1 MLLIAKLIDYY
12 SVVVI
17 VAVILSWLQL
27 PPSNQ
32 VVRITRMLTEP
43 ALAPIRRLVPS
54 AGGIDFSPL
63 ILLVLLQILKSRAIL
78 WAGRHHADDHLVE
91 SEWCFRHQVLVR

>member
-27 PPSNQ
+27 PPSNCLGAQ
-32 VVRITRMLTEP
+32 LR
-43 ALAPIRRLVPS
+43 
-54 AGGIDFSPL
+54 
-63 ILLVLLQILKSRAIL
+63 
-78 WAGRHHADDHLVE
+78 
-91 SEWCFRHQVLVR
+91 

>member
-27 PPSNQ
+27 PPSNK

-54 AGGIDFSPL
+54 AGGIGFSPL
-63 ILLVLLQILKSRAIL
+63 ILLVLLQILKGALI
-78 WAGRHHADDHLVE
+78 
-91 SEWCFRHQVLVR
+91 

>member
-17 VAVILSWLQL
+17 VAVFLSWLQL

-32 VVRITRMLTEP
+32 VVRHHPDVDR
-43 ALAPIRRLVPS
+43 
-54 AGGIDFSPL
+54 AGSGTDS
-63 ILLVLLQILKSRAIL
+63 
-78 WAGRHHADDHLVE
+78 
-91 SEWCFRHQVLVR
+91 

>member
-1 MLLIAKLIDYY
+1 MTCVINSGPFMLLIAKFIDYY

-27 PPSNQ
+27 PPSNK

-54 AGGIDFSPL
+54 AGGFGFSPL
-63 ILLVLLQILKSRAIL
+63 ILLVLLQILKGALI
-78 WAGRHHADDHLVE
+78 
-91 SEWCFRHQVLVR
+91 

>member
-27 PPSNQ
+27 PPSNK

-54 AGGIDFSPL
+54 AGGSA
-63 ILLVLLQILKSRAIL
+63 SR
-78 WAGRHHADDHLVE
+78 R
-91 SEWCFRHQVLVR
+91 

>member
-1 MLLIAKLIDYY
+1 MINSGPFMLLIAKLIDYY

-27 PPSNQ
+27 PPSNK

-43 ALAPIRRLVPS
+43 VLAPIRRLVPS
-54 AGGIDFSPL
+54 AGGIGFSPL
-63 ILLVLLQILKSRAIL
+63 ILLVLLQILKGALI
-78 WAGRHHADDHLVE
+78 
-91 SEWCFRHQVLVR
+91 

>member
-1 MLLIAKLIDYY
+1 MINSGPFMLLIAKLIDYY

-17 VAVILSWLQL
+17 VAVFLSWLQL

-54 AGGIDFSPL
+54 AGADR
-63 ILLVLLQILKSRAIL
+63 LLAVDSACPPSDSEGRVDLALLLY
-78 WAGRHHADDHLVE
+78 
-91 SEWCFRHQVLVR
+91 

>member
-1 MLLIAKLIDYY
+1 MIDSGPFMLLIAKLIDYY

-27 PPSNQ
+27 PPSNK

-54 AGGIDFSPL
+54 AGGIGFSPL
-63 ILLVLLQILKSRAIL
+63 ILLVLLQILKGALI
-78 WAGRHHADDHLVE
+78 
-91 SEWCFRHQVLVR
+91 

>member
-1 MLLIAKLIDYY
+1 MINSGPFMLLVAKLIDYY

-32 VVRITRMLTEP
+32 VVRFTRMLTEP

-63 ILLVLLQILKSRAIL
+63 ILLVLLQILKGALI
-78 WAGRHHADDHLVE
+78 
-91 SEWCFRHQVLVR
+91 

>member
-43 ALAPIRRLVPS
+43 ALVPIRRLVPS
-54 AGGIDFSPL
+54 ARGIDFSPL
-63 ILLVLLQILKSRAIL
+63 ILLVLLQILKGALI
-78 WAGRHHADDHLVE
+78 
-91 SEWCFRHQVLVR
+91 

>member
-1 MLLIAKLIDYY
+1 MVYFKKAEFWHRTGFRDEFMLLIAKLIDYY

-17 VAVILSWLQL
+17 VAVFLSWLQL

-63 ILLVLLQILKSRAIL
+63 ILLVLLQILKGALI
-78 WAGRHHADDHLVE
+78 
-91 SEWCFRHQVLVR
+91 

>member
-27 PPSNQ
+27 PPSK
-32 VVRITRMLTEP
+32 RMN
-43 ALAPIRRLVPS
+43 
-54 AGGIDFSPL
+54 
-63 ILLVLLQILKSRAIL
+63 K
-78 WAGRHHADDHLVE
+78 
-91 SEWCFRHQVLVR
+91 

>member
-27 PPSNQ
+27 PPSNK

-54 AGGIDFSPL
+54 AGGIGFSPL
-63 ILLVLLQILKSRAIL
+63 ILLALLQILKGALI
-78 WAGRHHADDHLVE
+78 
-91 SEWCFRHQVLVR
+91 

>member
-1 MLLIAKLIDYY
+1 MTCVINSGPFMLLIAKLIDYY

-27 PPSNQ
+27 PPSNK

-43 ALAPIRRLVPS
+43 TLAPIRRLVPS

-63 ILLVLLQILKSRAIL
+63 ILLVLLQILKGALI
-78 WAGRHHADDHLVE
+78 
-91 SEWCFRHQVLVR
+91 

>member
-27 PPSNQ
+27 PPSNK

-54 AGGIDFSPL
+54 AGGVGFSPL
-63 ILLVLLQILKSRAIL
+63 ILLVLLQILKGALI
-78 WAGRHHADDHLVE
+78 
-91 SEWCFRHQVLVR
+91 

>member
-1 MLLIAKLIDYY
+1 MINFGPFMLLIAKLIDYY

-27 PPSNQ
+27 PPSNK

-54 AGGIDFSPL
+54 AGGIGFSPL
-63 ILLVLLQILKSRAIL
+63 ILLVLLQILKGALI
-78 WAGRHHADDHLVE
+78 
-91 SEWCFRHQVLVR
+91 

>member
-1 MLLIAKLIDYY
+1 MTCVINSGPFMLLIAKLIDYY

-43 ALAPIRRLVPS
+43 ALALAPIRRLVPS

-63 ILLVLLQILKSRAIL
+63 ILLVLLQILKGALI
-78 WAGRHHADDHLVE
+78 
-91 SEWCFRHQVLVR
+91 